1 MIKLCKVVKPPF
13 LVVVFFIMPTSK
25 PTNIDAQRILGI
37 MDELKE
43 KLTLLSVATSQVFG
57 GLQSDEGAQTVETLG
72 PDLMKCFQE
81 QLRLEEA
88 YMVANSVQEG
98 GYGHNDESE
107 EVREDVKS
115 LQKNTLE
122 LCRKMKQV
130 PNIVQELRNFQ
141 ETRPAAMMQFL
152 KTLAEMQDLTLN
164 RLTTTVEEDKSRQE
178 LLQHYISK
186 ESEATTR
193 RKQLDNDLGLFRQEC
208 ERAQNHRS
216 EIRTKLRNDLYDVKV
231 SKQEKMTA
239 LRNRYE
245 SRRKEHQEAFDAK
258 RDELQKKINAL
269 TEANKK
275 LRQGNQD
282 DENDQKK
289 KCKRYETDVET
300 IIAKYDMEVKALA
313 KTFSEDQEA
322 LKKDQ
327 RQLSE
332 LREHFEKV
340 EEEKACIA
348 AEEAVVEARKQKL
361 ENERQLKNEMSALLQ
376 AYWRGIIE
384 RERFGQMKKAK
395 KKKGGKKK

>member
-1 MIKLCKVVKPPF
+1 
-13 LVVVFFIMPTSK
+13 
-25 PTNIDAQRILGI
+25 
-37 MDELKE
+37 
-43 KLTLLSVATSQVFG
+43 
-57 GLQSDEGAQTVETLG
+57 
-72 PDLMKCFQE
+72 
-81 QLRLEEA
+81 
-88 YMVANSVQEG
+88 
-98 GYGHNDESE
+98 
-107 EVREDVKS
+107 
-115 LQKNTLE
+115 
-122 LCRKMKQV
+122 
-130 PNIVQELRNFQ
+130 
-141 ETRPAAMMQFL
+141 
-152 KTLAEMQDLTLN
+152 
-164 RLTTTVEEDKSRQE
+164 
-178 LLQHYISK
+178 
-186 ESEATTR
+186 
-193 RKQLDNDLGLFRQEC
+193 
-208 ERAQNHRS
+208 
-216 EIRTKLRNDLYDVKV
+216 
-231 SKQEKMTA
+231 MTA